1 MFRASADQ
9 QASPGVRVQKREAT
23 RARISEA
30 ALGLFLADGYQATT
44 VDAIAEA
51 AGISRRSFFS
61 YFESKDDIL
70 AFWQAANWAEARQA
84 VLQSSPSAHPLHAVR
99 DVMVRYVS
107 RYSTEEMAQIDALLR
122 SSASLMARKQAFY
135 AEQEAALFSA
145 LCEVWREPE
154 RRMALR
160 MVAMASIG
168 ALRLAIQTYH
178 ETGTSRRS
186 LARTLRDAFVSLEEE
201 VTRAASAGPRQQR
214 KRRPATT
221 AR

>member
-1 MFRASADQ
+1 MAVFRASGDQ
-9 QASPGVRVQKREAT
+9 QAKAGGRAGKREAV
-23 RARISEA
+23 RGRVSEA
-30 ALGLFLADGYQATT
+30 ALRLFLAQGYQATT

-70 AFWQAANWAEARQA
+70 AFWQARDWDDARQE
-84 VLQSSPSAHPLHAVR
+84 VLKSSPSVPPLHAVR

-135 AEQEAALFSA
+135 AEQEVALFSA

-160 MVAMASIG
+160 LVAMVSIG
-168 ALRLAIQTYH
+168 ALRLAIQAYH
-178 ETGTSRRS
+178 EAGSARRS
-186 LARTLRDAFVSLEEE
+186 MARLVRDAFAVLEAEII
-201 VTRAASAGPRQQR
+201 RAGSIPRQ
-214 KRRPATT
+214 
-221 AR
+221 